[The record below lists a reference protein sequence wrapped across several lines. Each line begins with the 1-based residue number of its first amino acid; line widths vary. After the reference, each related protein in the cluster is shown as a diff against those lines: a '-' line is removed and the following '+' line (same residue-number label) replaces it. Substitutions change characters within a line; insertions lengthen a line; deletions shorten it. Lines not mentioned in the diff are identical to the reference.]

1 MDEYGLRA
9 RSMSVPVRKPHV
21 AVLVAGEETE
31 GAFALIETVEAKD
44 AQLPRRLHNR
54 EDQALYVLE
63 GFLNVWVAGR
73 WVDVPAGT
81 AVFLPRGVEHAFV
94 VATETARM
102 LIFIVPVGFEGF
114 YREVGA
120 TGTSSFDIER
130 LVATAARSA
139 AR

>member
-54 EDQALYVLE
+54 EDI
-63 GFLNVWVAGR
+63 R
-73 WVDVPAGT
+73 
-81 AVFLPRGVEHAFV
+81 
-94 VATETARM
+94 
-102 LIFIVPVGFEGF
+102 
-114 YREVGA
+114 
-120 TGTSSFDIER
+120 
-130 LVATAARSA
+130 
-139 AR
+139 